1 MKNMF
6 YISKQFNHFLK
17 FCPMKKLVFF
27 LMLSVLSINQLI
39 AQSTEDLVTNIRRQY
54 NEVSSMESNRQSTG
68 CQTGSKTINKV
79 IGGTNM
85 RYPQSTKKCN
95 YPGGY
100 TIITSKFE
108 DWELDAT
115 VKFYIRNGQLLFVY
129 TDYTNVVSRYEHRTY
144 YSNNRVIRILEKD
157 ILDSRGNVTTRGE
170 SRDITY
176 SNEGNWVKNFNSER
190 LRQSSSMLK

>member
-1 MKNMF
+1 
-6 YISKQFNHFLK
+6 
-17 FCPMKKLVFF
+17 MKKLIFF
-27 LMLSVLSINQLI
+27 LILSIISINQLI

-54 NEVSSMESNRQSTG
+54 NEVSSMESNRQSIS
-68 CQTGSKTINKV
+68 CQKGSKTITKI
-79 IGGTNM
+79 IGGSTM
-85 RYPQSTKKCN
+85 RYPQSTTKCT

-115 VKFYIRNGQLLFVY
+115 VKYYIRNGQLLFVY
-129 TDYTNVVSRYEHRTY
+129 SDYSNVVSRYEHRTY
-144 YSNNRVIRILEKD
+144 YSNNKVIRILEKD

-176 SNEGNWVKNFNSER
+176 SSEGNWVKGFNTER